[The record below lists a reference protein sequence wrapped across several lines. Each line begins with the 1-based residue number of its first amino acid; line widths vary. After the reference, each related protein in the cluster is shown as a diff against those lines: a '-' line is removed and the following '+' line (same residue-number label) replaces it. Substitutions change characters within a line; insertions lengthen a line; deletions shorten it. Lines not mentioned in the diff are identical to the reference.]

1 MKNSWNAIC
10 DINLIFSYSENFVLT
25 AAASDGQVP
34 TFVVTDTNPSVPAE
48 ILSTGNN
55 VKLLLQLESD
65 FKRATNWNEFKSNS
79 TSTNPIFTGNL
90 DQPGKTT
97 MLLII

>member
-1 MKNSWNAIC
+1 MKNSWNAIG

-25 AAASDGQVP
+25 AAAADGQVP

>member
-10 DINLIFSYSENFVLT
+10 DIYSENFVLT

>member
-79 TSTNPIFTGNL
+79 TSTNPIFTSNL

>member
-10 DINLIFSYSENFVLT
+10 EINLIFSYSENFILT
-25 AAASDGQVP
+25 AAATDGQVP
-34 TFVVTDTNPSVPAE
+34 AFVVTDTNPSVPAE
-48 ILSTGNN
+48 ILSTGNI

-79 TSTNPIFTGNL
+79 TSTNPIFRLHNWC
-90 DQPGKTT
+90 K
-97 MLLII
+97 LLRSK